1 MEELNLRDSPAEQLI
16 DNVNKSLIYT
26 YDADGKPKKIKQ
38 LIKNHE
44 IVMEN
49 DKRIAGKIRYN
60 EFSHQPYLYG
70 SVPWEKTNNCRAWNS
85 SDDSALFSLIQC
97 DYSLNNRQDFF
108 DALKNVAMRHK
119 FHPIKDLL
127 DSFRWDGKEHIRGL
141 LPEYLGA
148 EDTEYNYQV
157 MRLWMLGAIA
167 RIYQPGCKFDYCMIL
182 QGAQGIG
189 KSTLPRLL
197 ALDDCWFSDSLDS
210 LDTDRSAQSLMGIW
224 ICELAELKSLARTTG
239 GMESVKKFLTATQD
253 RFRQPYERRADT
265 YLRSCVFMGTTNKS
279 DFLSD
284 QTGNRRFLIV
294 KVGEQK
300 PEKNLFDESAMEDIR
315 QSWAEAVYIWKNE
328 KPTLVLPESLT
339 QEAEQAQNEN
349 MADDGSSGIIQT
361 YLENQTKVCAI
372 QIWQEVFEQSGTPP
386 KWKAAEINSIV
397 SKVPGWVKIRNVS
410 RFGKYGSQRGHEKM
424 PTNKNE
430 FVTVDAEQQRE
441 LPFD

>member
-1 MEELNLRDSPAEQLI
+1 MEDLNLRDSPVEQPMG
-16 DNVNKSLIYT
+16 NVHKLLIYA

-44 IVMEN
+44 LIMEN
-49 DKRIAGKIRYN
+49 DPRISGKIKYN
-60 EFSHQPYLYG
+60 EFSHQIYLFG
-70 SVPWEKTNNCRAWNS
+70 SVPWEAENNCRAWS
-85 SDDSALFSLIQC
+85 SGDDSALFSLIQC
-97 DYSLNNRQDFF
+97 DYGLSNRQDFF
-108 DALKNVAMRHK
+108 DAVKNVAARHK

-127 DSFRWDGKEHIRGL
+127 DSFRWDGEKHIRHL
-141 LPEYLGA
+141 LPDYLGA
-148 EDTEYNYQV
+148 ENSDYNYEI
-157 MRLWMLGAIA
+157 MRLWMTGAVA

-182 QGAQGIG
+182 QGAQGVG
-189 KSTLPRLL
+189 KSTLPRLM
-197 ALDDCWFSDSLDS
+197 ALDDSWFSDSLDS
-210 LDTDRSAQSLMGIW
+210 LDTDRSAQSLMGVW

-300 PEKNLFDESAMEDIR
+300 PAKNLFDESSMEDIR
-315 QSWAEAVYIWKNE
+315 QSWAEAVHIWKNE
-328 KPTLVLPESLT
+328 KPTLVLPEALK

-349 MADDGSSGIIQT
+349 MADDGSCGIIRA

-372 QIWQEVFEQSGTPP
+372 QIWQEALGQSGTPP
-386 KWKAAEINSIV
+386 KWKAAEINSII
-397 SKVPGWVKIRNVS
+397 SKVPGWVKIKNVS
-410 RFGKYGSQRGHEKM
+410 RFGTYGSQRGFERM
-424 PTNKNE
+424 PTNKND
-430 FVTVDAEQQRE
+430 FVTVDTEQQNE

>member
-1 MEELNLRDSPAEQLI
+1 M
-16 DNVNKSLIYT
+16 
-26 YDADGKPKKIKQ
+26 
-38 LIKNHE
+38 
-44 IVMEN
+44 
-49 DKRIAGKIRYN
+49 
-60 EFSHQPYLYG
+60 
-70 SVPWEKTNNCRAWNS
+70 PWEKTNNCRAWNS

-410 RFGKYGSQRGHEKM
+410 RFGKYGSQRGYEKM

>member
-1 MEELNLRDSPAEQLI
+1 MEDLNLRDSPQQLRA
-16 DNVNKSLIYT
+16 NVYGSLIYA

-49 DKRIAGKIRYN
+49 DSRIAGKIKYN
-60 EFSHQPYLYG
+60 EFSHQIFLFG
-70 SVPWEKTNNCRAWNS
+70 NVPWEDKNNCRVWGS
-85 SDDSALFSLIQC
+85 HDDSALFSLIQC
-97 DYSLNNRQDFF
+97 DYGLNSRQDFF
-108 DALKNVAMRHK
+108 DALKNVAARHK

-127 DSFRWDGKEHIRGL
+127 DSFQWDGQPHIRRL

-148 EDTEYNYQV
+148 EDSTYNFEI
-157 MRLWMLGAIA
+157 MRLWMNGAVS

-182 QGAQGIG
+182 QGAQGVG
-189 KSTLPRLL
+189 KSTLPRLM
-197 ALDDCWFSDSLDS
+197 ALDDSWFSDSLDS
-210 LDTDRSAQSLMGIW
+210 LDTDRSAQSLMGVW

-300 PEKNLFDESAMEDIR
+300 PKKNLFNESAMGDIK
-315 QSWAEAVYIWKNE
+315 QAWAEAVYIWKNE
-328 KPTLVLPESLT
+328 KTTLVLPESLR

-349 MADDGSSGIIQT
+349 MADDGSSGIIVA
-361 YLENQTKVCAI
+361 YLEDQTKVCAI
-372 QIWQEVFEQSGTPP
+372 QIWQEALGQSGTPP
-386 KWKAAEINSIV
+386 KWKAAEINNVV
-397 SKVPGWVKIRNVS
+397 SKVPGWVKIKNVS
-410 RFGKYGSQRGHEKM
+410 RFGKFGSQRGYEKV

-430 FVTVDAEQQRE
+430 FVTDDAK
-441 LPFD
+441 

>member
-1 MEELNLRDSPAEQLI
+1 MEDLNLRDSPQQLRA
-16 DNVNKSLIYT
+16 NVYGSLIYA

-49 DKRIAGKIRYN
+49 DSRIAGKIKYN
-60 EFSHQPYLYG
+60 EFSHQIFLFG
-70 SVPWEKTNNCRAWNS
+70 NVPWEDKNNCRVWGS
-85 SDDSALFSLIQC
+85 HDDSALFSLIQC
-97 DYSLNNRQDFF
+97 DYGLNSRQDFF
-108 DALKNVAMRHK
+108 DALKNVAARHK

-127 DSFRWDGKEHIRGL
+127 DSFQWDGQPHIRRL

-148 EDTEYNYQV
+148 EDSTYNFEI
-157 MRLWMLGAIA
+157 MRLWMIGAVS

-182 QGAQGIG
+182 QGAQGVG
-189 KSTLPRLL
+189 KSTLPRLM
-197 ALDDCWFSDSLDS
+197 ALDDSWFSDSLDS
-210 LDTDRSAQSLMGIW
+210 LDTDRSAQSLMGVW

-300 PEKNLFDESAMEDIR
+300 PKKNLFNESAMGDIK
-315 QSWAEAVYIWKNE
+315 QAWAEAVYIWKNE
-328 KPTLVLPESLT
+328 KTTLVLPESLR
-339 QEAEQAQNEN
+339 QER
-349 MADDGSSGIIQT
+349 
-361 YLENQTKVCAI
+361 
-372 QIWQEVFEQSGTPP
+372 
-386 KWKAAEINSIV
+386 AEIC
-397 SKVPGWVKIRNVS
+397 
-410 RFGKYGSQRGHEKM
+410 
-424 PTNKNE
+424 
-430 FVTVDAEQQRE
+430 
-441 LPFD
+441 